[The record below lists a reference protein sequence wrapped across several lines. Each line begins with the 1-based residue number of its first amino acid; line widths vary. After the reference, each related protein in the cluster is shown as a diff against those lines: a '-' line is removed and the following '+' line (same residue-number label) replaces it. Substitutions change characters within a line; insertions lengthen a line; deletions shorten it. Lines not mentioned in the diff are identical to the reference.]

1 MIELKNIYK
10 EYRNGNVVTPVLEE
24 INLNIN
30 DGEFVAV
37 VGTSGSGKTTLL
49 NIIGLMDKST
59 SGTYY
64 FNDSNLTSLNENER
78 SKLRGREISFVFQ
91 NFGLIDNNTV
101 RESVE
106 LPLLNR
112 KIDRSE
118 INSRVK
124 EALKSVG
131 LADYDKRKIKQL
143 SGGQKQRLS
152 IARAIIKD
160 APIYIFDDSF
170 SALDFLTE
178 KNLRAALNEKIR
190 GRTQIV
196 VTQRITSAMSAD
208 CIFVMDKGCL
218 VDYGKHDELL
228 SRCRIYQEI
237 FASQTGGGTK

>member
-10 EYRNGNVVTPVLEE
+10 EYRNGNVVTPVLKE

-30 DGEFVAV
+30 DGEFVAI
-37 VGTSGSGKTTLL
+37 VGASGSGKTTLL

-59 SGTYY
+59 SGTY
-64 FNDSNLTSLNENER
+64 FFSDSNLTLLNENER

-143 SGGQKQRLS
+143 SGGQKQRVV
-152 IARAIIKD
+152 IARAIVCGARVLLCDEPTGSLDSVSSGEIIKIIKELNNNGTTVILITHDNNIAKEAKRIIEIKD
-160 APIYIFDDSF
+160 GRIVKD
-170 SALDFLTE
+170 E
-178 KNLRAALNEKIR
+178 KN
-190 GRTQIV
+190 
-196 VTQRITSAMSAD
+196 
-208 CIFVMDKGCL
+208 C
-218 VDYGKHDELL
+218 
-228 SRCRIYQEI
+228 
-237 FASQTGGGTK
+237 

>member
-10 EYRNGNVVTPVLEE
+10 EYRNGNVVTPVLKE

-30 DGEFVAV
+30 DGEFVAI
-37 VGTSGSGKTTLL
+37 VGASGSGKTTLL

-59 SGTYY
+59 SGTYF
-64 FNDSNLTSLNENER
+64 FNDSNLTLLNENER

-91 NFGLIDNNTV
+91 NLGLIDNNTV

-143 SGGQKQRLS
+143 SGGQKQRVA
-152 IARAIIKD
+152 IARVIVCGARVLLCDESTGSLDSVSSGEIIKIIKD
-160 APIYIFDDSF
+160 LNNNGTTVILITHDNNIAKEAKRIIEIKDGRIVKD
-170 SALDFLTE
+170 E
-178 KNLRAALNEKIR
+178 K
-190 GRTQIV
+190 
-196 VTQRITSAMSAD
+196 S
-208 CIFVMDKGCL
+208 C
-218 VDYGKHDELL
+218 
-228 SRCRIYQEI
+228 
-237 FASQTGGGTK
+237 

>member
-143 SGGQKQRLS
+143 SGGQKQRVA
-152 IARAIIKD
+152 IARAIVCGARVLLCD
-160 APIYIFDDSF
+160 EPTGSLDSV
-170 SALDFLTE
+170 S
-178 KNLRAALNEKIR
+178 
-190 GRTQIV
+190 
-196 VTQRITSAMSAD
+196 
-208 CIFVMDKGCL
+208 
-218 VDYGKHDELL
+218 
-228 SRCRIYQEI
+228 
-237 FASQTGGGTK
+237 

>member
-10 EYRNGNVVTPVLEE
+10 EYRNGNVVTPVLKE

-30 DGEFVAV
+30 DGEFVAI
-37 VGTSGSGKTTLL
+37 VGASGSGKTTLL

-64 FNDSNLTSLNENER
+64 FNDSNLTLLNENER

-143 SGGQKQRLS
+143 SGGQKQRVT
-152 IARAIIKD
+152 IARAIVCGARVLLCDEPTGSLDSVSSGEIIKIIKELNNNGTTVILITHDNNIAKEAKRIIEIKD
-160 APIYIFDDSF
+160 GRIVKD
-170 SALDFLTE
+170 E
-178 KNLRAALNEKIR
+178 KN
-190 GRTQIV
+190 
-196 VTQRITSAMSAD
+196 
-208 CIFVMDKGCL
+208 C
-218 VDYGKHDELL
+218 
-228 SRCRIYQEI
+228 
-237 FASQTGGGTK
+237 

>member
-10 EYRNGNVVTPVLEE
+10 EYRNGNVVTPVLKE

-30 DGEFVAV
+30 DGEFVAI
-37 VGTSGSGKTTLL
+37 VGASGSGKTTLL

-112 KIDRSE
+112 KIDRSG

-143 SGGQKQRLS
+143 SGGQKQRVA
-152 IARAIIKD
+152 IARAIVCSARVLLCDEPTGSLDSVSSGEIIKIIKELNNNGTTVILITHDNNIAQEAKRIIEIKD
-160 APIYIFDDSF
+160 GRIVKD
-170 SALDFLTE
+170 E
-178 KNLRAALNEKIR
+178 KN
-190 GRTQIV
+190 
-196 VTQRITSAMSAD
+196 
-208 CIFVMDKGCL
+208 C
-218 VDYGKHDELL
+218 
-228 SRCRIYQEI
+228 
-237 FASQTGGGTK
+237 

>member
-64 FNDSNLTSLNENER
+64 FNDSNLTLLNENER

-143 SGGQKQRLS
+143 SGGQKQRVA
-152 IARAIIKD
+152 IARAIVCGAGVLLCDEPTGSLDSVSSGEIIKIIKELNNKGTTVILITHDNNIAQEAKRIIEIKD
-160 APIYIFDDSF
+160 GRIVKD
-170 SALDFLTE
+170 E
-178 KNLRAALNEKIR
+178 KN
-190 GRTQIV
+190 
-196 VTQRITSAMSAD
+196 
-208 CIFVMDKGCL
+208 C
-218 VDYGKHDELL
+218 
-228 SRCRIYQEI
+228 
-237 FASQTGGGTK
+237 

>member
-10 EYRNGNVVTPVLEE
+10 EYRNGNVVTPVLKE

-30 DGEFVAV
+30 DGEFVAI
-37 VGTSGSGKTTLL
+37 VGASGSGKTTLL

-64 FNDSNLTSLNENER
+64 FNDSNLTLLNENER

-91 NFGLIDNNTV
+91 NFGLIYNNTV

-118 INSRVK
+118 INSGVK

-143 SGGQKQRLS
+143 SGGQKQRVA
-152 IARAIIKD
+152 IARAIVCGARVLLCDEPTGSLDSVSSGEIIKIIKELNNNGTTVILITHDNNIAQEAKRIIEIKD
-160 APIYIFDDSF
+160 GRIVKD
-170 SALDFLTE
+170 E
-178 KNLRAALNEKIR
+178 KN
-190 GRTQIV
+190 
-196 VTQRITSAMSAD
+196 
-208 CIFVMDKGCL
+208 C
-218 VDYGKHDELL
+218 
-228 SRCRIYQEI
+228 
-237 FASQTGGGTK
+237 